1 MSCLIWTFSL
11 WDQLKKIAG
20 CQKEKSTLIVEN
32 ENCFDYANQLN
43 SFYARFDAYDFERER
58 TERMTEL
65 MKECEDHE
73 EFVVSAE
80 DVERVF
86 AGVNK
91 RKACGPDG
99 MKGFVLKHCA
109 SQLSSIFT
117 FIFNLSIKEHTLPT
131 IWKTSE
137 IIPVPKK
144 ANVKELNDLRPVAL
158 TPIVT
163 KCLEKLILIEI

>member
-1 MSCLIWTFSL
+1 MI
-11 WDQLKKIAG
+11 
-20 CQKEKSTLIVEN
+20 
-32 ENCFDYANQLN
+32 N
-43 SFYARFDAYDFERER
+43 SFHARFDAYDFERER

-163 KCLEKLILIEI
+163 KCLEKLILIEIKKMLLKIPGSDAICLSGKKRCGGCNSHIFRQCL